1 MKGVLFLSQNKFV
14 VIIMTRGKAVRQS
27 STYERSLSRQM
38 NREID
43 ATSVMAKRF
52 SGKRAY
58 NIVAE
63 IEGKT
68 WFQP

>member
-1 MKGVLFLSQNKFV
+1 MKGILFLSQNKFV
-14 VIIMTRGKAVRQS
+14 VIIMTRVKVV
-27 STYERSLSRQM
+27 SRQIK
-38 NREID
+38 REID
-43 ATSVMAKRF
+43 ATSVTAKRF